1 MLRGLEMKGVGGI
14 KKGTRD
20 LAGTEQAKGKVVWDN
35 EVHEVP
41 SMKTKE
47 RWGFPGKE
55 KKGKFNKKIVCFNH
69 WCGAA
74 QA

>member
-41 SMKTKE
+41 S
-47 RWGFPGKE
+47 
-55 KKGKFNKKIVCFNH
+55 I
-69 WCGAA
+69 
-74 QA
+74 